1 MQLSYSTPG
10 LSHCAL
16 LRGRLLLPVSRQ
28 YLGHAALEL
37 GSLIRRAS
45 PFVTE
50 CYRLEELH
58 FACVFR
64 SVLRG
69 VATRCLVVCD
79 VTLVT

>member
-64 SVLRG
+64 SVLRAG
-69 VATRCLVVCD
+69 LPRVVWSC
-79 VTLVT
+79 VTLLS